1 MISTSRRR
9 TAAAALAVLA
19 LAAGCTRSGG
29 TGGNGDPQSPKLR
42 LVSALTPFSGC
53 EELQDYLRS
62 EGARLVGPYG
72 LGGGR
77 YGHGGP
83 VPLAAQEA
91 AGTARQVAASDTA
104 GEAAA
109 PQAGTD
115 YSATNVQEA
124 GVDEP
129 DLVKTDGRRLVTFTQ
144 GELQLVDLSGDNPR
158 RTATLGIGERHDSA
172 DLFLVGD
179 RVLVLHA
186 ANMAGPGRPEP
197 AVGTADSAVASPI
210 GPGGPGGSA
219 RVRVTVVDISE
230 LAVPK
235 VVSELQLDGS
245 LVAARMVD
253 GVARLVLRS
262 HSPRLNFTYPSGTDD
277 SVKKAEEANR
287 KLVESSTVED
297 WLPTY
302 SYAEPGH
309 PAASASGRLGDCRE
323 VVRPSDFSGLGM
335 VSVVTVDAADPRP
348 GPAATVVGA
357 ADLVYASAQNLY
369 VTSTRWPDVPT
380 SSGPGR
386 PSGSTTSAPPST
398 SEIHKF
404 DISDKVRTR
413 YVASGGV
420 PGQLLNQ
427 FSMSE
432 HEGDLRVAT
441 TIDGISRGQDEE
453 GASES
458 QLSVLRQKESQ
469 LAVVGSVGGL
479 GKGERIYAVRFLGD
493 RGYVVTFRQTDPLYV
508 IDLADPERPAVRG
521 ELKIPG
527 YSAYLHPV
535 GEHRLVGVGQEATEQ
550 GRPVGTQ
557 VSLFDV
563 SDPASPK
570 RLAQAVL
577 PQAHSE
583 AEFDHH
589 AFLYWPRTGLTLLPI
604 QSYGAPVDEGG
615 VGGVPAP
622 RFHQQF
628 VGAVG
633 FSVRDGEVT
642 EIGRVRH
649 RNGVPIRRSLV
660 VGDVVLTVSD
670 GGLLASELQSLTDR
684 SWLAF

>member
-1 MISTSRRR
+1 MNSSTRRR
-9 TAAAALAVLA
+9 TAAALAALA
-19 LAAGCTRSGG
+19 LAGGCTRSAG
-29 TGGNGDPQSPKLR
+29 TGENGGGPPPQLR
-42 LVSALTPFSGC
+42 LVNVLTPFAAC
-53 EELQDYLRS
+53 DELQDYLHE
-62 EGARLVGPYG
+62 EGTRLVGPYG
-72 LGGGR
+72 LGGFH

-83 VPLAAQEA
+83 VAVATDAAAE
-91 AGTARQVAASDTA
+91 AGTGGRAGTSQTA
-104 GEAAA
+104 GKTASAP

-115 YSATNVQEA
+115 YSGTNVQEE

-129 DLVKTDGRRLVTFTQ
+129 DAVKTDGRRLVAMTQ
-144 GELQLVDLSGDNPR
+144 GRLQVVDLSGEGPR
-158 RTATLGIGERHDSA
+158 RTASLDIGVGYVPG
-172 DLFLVGD
+172 DLLLVGD
-179 RVLVLHA
+179 RVLVLHTADA
-186 ANMAGPGRPEP
+186 AGRGRPQP
-197 AVGTADSAVASPI
+197 ATGGGDALDSPV
-210 GPGGPGGSA
+210 GPGGSA
-219 RVRVTVVDISE
+219 RVQVTVVDISD
-230 LAVPK
+230 LTAPK

-262 HSPRLNFTYPSGTDD
+262 GPPRIDFTYPSGDRD
-277 SVKKAEEANR
+277 SVRKAQESNR
-287 KLVESSTVED
+287 KLVEASTVDD

-302 SYAEPGH
+302 SYSEPGR

-323 VVRPSDFSGLGM
+323 VVRPRDFSGLGM

-357 ADLVYASAQNLY
+357 ADLVYASARNLY
-369 VTSTRWPDVPT
+369 VTSTRWPDVA
-380 SSGPGR
+380 SSGVPRSSAEG
-386 PSGSTTSAPPST
+386 PTAAPPAS

-413 YVASGGV
+413 YLASGSV

-432 HEGDLRVAT
+432 HDGDLRVAT
-441 TIDGISRGQDEE
+441 TIDGISRGRDEE

-458 QLSVLRQKESQ
+458 QLTVLRQKESE
-469 LAVVGSVGGL
+469 LALVGSVAGL

-493 RGYVVTFRQTDPLYV
+493 RGFVVTFRQTDPLYV

-535 GEHRLVGVGQEATEQ
+535 GEHRLLGVGQEATEQ
-550 GRPVGTQ
+550 GRPQGTQ
-557 VSLFDV
+557 LSLFDV
-563 SDPASPK
+563 SDPSSPK
-570 RLAQAVL
+570 RLSQAVL

-604 QSYGAPVDEGG
+604 QSYGPAAGQRGSAGIAAPEIH
-615 VGGVPAP
+615 
-622 RFHQQF
+622 RQF
-628 VGAVG
+628 LGAVG
-633 FSVRDGEVT
+633 FSVSDREVS

-649 RNGVPIRRSLV
+649 RNGMPIRRSLV
-660 VGDVVLTVSD
+660 VGDQVLTLSD
-670 GGLLASELQSLTDR
+670 GGLLASDLQSLADR
-684 SWLAF
+684 AWLSF